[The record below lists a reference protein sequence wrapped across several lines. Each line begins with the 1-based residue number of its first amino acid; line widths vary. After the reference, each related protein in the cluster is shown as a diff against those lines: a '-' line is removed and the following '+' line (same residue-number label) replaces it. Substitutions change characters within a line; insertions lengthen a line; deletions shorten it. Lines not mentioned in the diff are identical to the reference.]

1 MENNYRN
8 NQNRTKMLDKTKVFI
23 VMFIVTLVSSC
34 TSKETAKI
42 KDERPN
48 IMIIMVDD
56 SGYSDFGCY
65 GGEIQT
71 PNIDKLAETG
81 IRFTQMHNGARCCPT
96 RASLMTGLY
105 PHTAG
110 INGMGV
116 NLEMNAATIAEV
128 LKEDGYHTGMT
139 GKWHLSTTKSVGSLE
154 DQLQWL
160 AHRTDH
166 GPFSPLENY
175 PCNRGFEEHWG
186 TIWGVVD
193 FFDPFSLVHN
203 EEPIKDVDED
213 FYVTDFI
220 TQKSIDLLNEYSKDD
235 KPFFMYVAHNAPHW
249 PLHALPEDIAKY
261 KDTYTD
267 GWEKMRNDR
276 YSRMVSMGII
286 DSSSYK
292 LPQNSSGRVWDD
304 CEKKEFEAKCMAVH
318 AAMVD
323 HVDQGVGDIINTLK
337 KNGQYDNTL
346 IFVLSDNGASYERG
360 YVPGFDRPGF
370 TRDSTIIDYASENP
384 GAQTTWNYLGRAWAS
399 AANTPFRYWKKESY
413 EGGSATPFIV
423 HWPEKLTDK
432 NNTINRGLAHVID
445 VMPTCLEIAG
455 TQYPDS
461 INGLK
466 TVKLDGKSLMPLI
479 MGETASIHDTLFWE
493 HENGRA
499 IRIGEWKM
507 AALPNE
513 PWELFHISEDHTE
526 TNDLSLNYPDKVK
539 EMNAAWEK
547 LYSQALNKN
556 K

>member
-1 MENNYRN
+1 MSNFKKFSVVMLAMTLFWSCSNHKSNNA
-8 NQNRTKMLDKTKVFI
+8 D
-23 VMFIVTLVSSC
+23 S
-34 TSKETAKI
+34 
-42 KDERPN
+42 RPN

-71 PNIDKLAETG
+71 PNIDKLAEDG

-128 LKEDGYHTGMT
+128 LNENGYHTGMT
-139 GKWHLSTTKSVGSLE
+139 GKWHLSTTKRIGSKD

-160 AHRTDH
+160 AHRTEH

-193 FFDPFSLVHN
+193 YFDPFSLVHN
-203 EEPIKDVDED
+203 EEPIKEVPED

-220 TQKSIDLLNEYSKDD
+220 TEKSIDLLNEYSKDD
-235 KPFFMYVAHNAPHW
+235 KPFFLYVAHNAPHW

-261 KDTYTD
+261 RNKYSG
-267 GWEKMRNDR
+267 GWEKMREER
-276 YSRMVSMGII
+276 YIRMVEMGLI
-286 DSSSYK
+286 DSSNYS
-292 LPQNSSGRVWDD
+292 LPENSSGRDWDNCD
-304 CEKKEFEAKCMAVH
+304 KKEFETRCMAVH

-323 HVDQGVGDIINTLK
+323 HVDQGVGEIINTLK
-337 KNGQYDNTL
+337 KNGQYENTL
-346 IFVLSDNGASYERG
+346 IMVLSDNGASYERG

-370 TRDSTIIDYASENP
+370 TRDSTIIDYSSENP
-384 GAQTTWNYLGRAWAS
+384 GAQTTWNYLGKAWAS

-413 EGGSATPFIV
+413 EGGSATPFII
-423 HWPEKLTDK
+423 HWPQKLK
-432 NNTINRGLAHVID
+432 VKKNTINRGLAHVID
-445 VMPTCLEIAG
+445 VLPTCLEISGAN
-455 TQYPDS
+455 YPDS

-466 TVKLDGKSLMPLI
+466 TVSLDGKSLMPLI
-479 MGETASIHDTLFWE
+479 TGEAQVIHDTLFWE
-493 HENGRA
+493 HEKGRA

-507 AALPNE
+507 SALANQ
-513 PWELFHISEDHTE
+513 PWELFHITQDFTE
-526 TNDLSLNYPDKVK
+526 SNNLASQYPDKVK
-539 EMNAAWEK
+539 EMEAAWEK
-547 LYSQALNKN
+547 CYHAIITNNK
-556 K
+556 KE